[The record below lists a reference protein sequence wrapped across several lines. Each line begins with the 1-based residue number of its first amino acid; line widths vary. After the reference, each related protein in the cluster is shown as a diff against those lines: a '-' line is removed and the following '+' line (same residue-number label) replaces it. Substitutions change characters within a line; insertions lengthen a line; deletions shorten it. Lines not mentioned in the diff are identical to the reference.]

1 VRTLGWLLIAYSLLG
16 VVLLVLAL
24 VVGGPMVARAD
35 GLASSAA
42 GSMDAAAEAASA
54 AADSFIG
61 FDSSLEQAKAST
73 DQAASLSRD
82 AAGTLASLADAMS
95 LNVLGAQP
103 LLPLAD
109 DFRTTSDQMR
119 QMGDNLEGI
128 GAALTANREDVA
140 AVGSQLAELAEQ
152 LDALR
157 GGIGREQAGAGPP
170 LSWLFYGFLLWQ
182 LLPITAAAVGG
193 RLLLARARLAAAEDG
208 DQPAAA

>member
-35 GLASSAA
+35 GLTSSAA

-54 AADSFIG
+54 AADSFTG
-61 FDSSLEQAKAST
+61 FDSSLAQAKAST

-170 LSWLFYGFLLWQ
+170 LSWLFYGFLL
-182 LLPITAAAVGG
+182 
-193 RLLLARARLAAAEDG
+193 LLARARLAAAEDG